1 MTNTDTRTEA
11 LYEKLSKALTL
22 KHNLMMIPFV
32 SQDLVTDATDDI
44 LGVCFHLFGASNIL
58 NYCGGR
64 EAADRILVEDMH
76 ALSRFND
83 MVMAVDKEVNDT
95 QLLSAITDLEYGQ
108 AVSGV
113 IAKNLMSGDT
123 K

>member
-1 MTNTDTRTEA
+1 MTSTDTRTEA
-11 LYEKLSKALTL
+11 LYEKLSQALTY
-22 KHNLMMIPFV
+22 KHNAMMHPDV
-32 SQDLVTDATDDI
+32 SQEQVTEATDDI
-44 LGVCFHLFGASNIL
+44 LGVCFQLFGGSNIL

-64 EAADRILVEDMH
+64 EAAQRILVEDIH
-76 ALSRFND
+76 ALSRFNV
-83 MVMAVDKEVNDT
+83 MVMAADKEVNDT